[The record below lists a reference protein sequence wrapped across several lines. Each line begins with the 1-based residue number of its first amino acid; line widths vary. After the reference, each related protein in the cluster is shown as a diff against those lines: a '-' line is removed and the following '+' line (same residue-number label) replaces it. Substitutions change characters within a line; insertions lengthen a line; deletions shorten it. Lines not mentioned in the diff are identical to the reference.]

1 MGFFTSHVLQRVF
14 SGLGRIWQPL
24 VMGHQPDL
32 TAARRCYF
40 DGAGNDATTTNSLTQ
55 PKKAFRRI
63 LLSSFPS
70 SWTEFTP
77 SSYPLY
83 SATTDGP
90 AIRHNHLYDDA
101 MPRPR
106 FSLPGAG
113 WSGGGGVERAWGEGR
128 AVLQRSRPSLCSL
141 AGFVDPHGS
150 HGTETKSRHSSARVL
165 LASSSITSSGH
176 AFSQPP
182 HPGISLSPQ
191 ASGLTLRSGSCRP

>member
-113 WSGGGGVERAWGEGR
+113 WSGGGGVERAWGR
-128 AVLQRSRPSLCSL
+128 AEPCYSGHGPPCARSQ
-141 AGFVDPHGS
+141 
-150 HGTETKSRHSSARVL
+150 
-165 LASSSITSSGH
+165 ASSILMAAMARKQNLATLVHACSSLL
-176 AFSQPP
+176 PP
-182 HPGISLSPQ
+182 SHPQ
-191 ASGLTLRSGSCRP
+191 ATRFLNPPTPVYLSLLRPAV